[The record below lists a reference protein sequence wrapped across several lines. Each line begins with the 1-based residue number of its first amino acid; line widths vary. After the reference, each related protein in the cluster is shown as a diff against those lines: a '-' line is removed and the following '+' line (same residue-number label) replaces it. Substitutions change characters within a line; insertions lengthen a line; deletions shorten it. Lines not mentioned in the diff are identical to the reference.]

1 MFKNYL
7 KIAWRNLIKNKQ
19 QTIINL
25 LGLTI
30 GTVCCLC
37 ILAFVNAQFGYDTH
51 HEQIGDL
58 YRLRSKI
65 KSTKNTSI
73 NADIATAGPPIANAM
88 KEDFAEVA
96 EVCRVVYFGDGG
108 EQLLRVSGK
117 NESHYESRGYVADST
132 FFKLFEYTILEGN
145 KNDALKAPNSMVIS
159 SSLAKK
165 LFGNQ
170 SALNKTL
177 TLGTGEE
184 QENITVTGV
193 FKEREH
199 KSHLN
204 PNFILSMMSP
214 GIGEFVRTV
223 QNYASQN
230 FVHSYVRLQPGSSA
244 SSLEKKLPDFLQKRG
259 AKDLAAMGFDKTLL
273 LQPVKDIHLH
283 SKGID
288 NQIDEVSNIEYLYAM
303 LLLALIIQV
312 VACINFVNL
321 STARAS
327 KRAKEIGVRKAVGAE
342 KSSLVRQFLGESVLI
357 SFFAVA
363 ISIPIALALLPQMN
377 ALTEGNLVFSDIV
390 NFKIIAIL
398 IGLGLLTGLL
408 AGFYPAL
415 VLSSIKPVKVLKGII
430 DIKLGSGG
438 IRKALVVFQF
448 VVSIALVTAVII
460 VTQQLKFAYDK
471 DLGFDK
477 ENLLAIRLGTKDA
490 QNKFNALQ
498 AKISALSGVSQVAGA
513 NKYPSSPTNVRGDMG
528 MHLPNEDDTNLTIVF
543 YNGITENYFNTVGTK
558 LIAGRTLRSNDS
570 TQIVV
575 NKATLDAFNIAF
587 EDALASS
594 LVETYEG
601 RRSEYQIVGVTEN
614 YHFATLKEAINP
626 MMLYNE
632 DAPVWLILKA
642 NSKDY
647 NNLLTAVEAS
657 WKAVNPA
664 TPFVYTFIDKEVEKL
679 FAEEQRLG
687 QISSVFTILAILI
700 SCLGLFGL
708 ISYVAEQK
716 KKEIGVRKVLG
727 ASIGSV
733 VQLLTKDFITLV
745 GISFLIGAPIAY
757 YFMQDWLKDFTYR
770 IEIKWW
776 VFALAG
782 GLAMVITLLTVGFHS
797 LKAAAASPVKSLR
810 TE

>member
-1 MFKNYL
+1 MFKNYI

-51 HEQIGDL
+51 HDQVGDL
-58 YRLRSKI
+58 YRLRTKI
-65 KSTKNTSI
+65 KTTKNTSI
-73 NADIATAGPPIANAM
+73 NVDIATAGPPIANAM
-88 KEDFAEVA
+88 KEDFPEVA

-108 EQLLRVSGK
+108 EQLLRVGGK
-117 NESHYESRGYVADST
+117 NEGYYESRGYVADST
-132 FFKLFEYTILEGN
+132 FFKMFNYSILEGN

-177 TLGTGEE
+177 VLGAGEE
-184 QENITVTGV
+184 QQDVTVTGV
-193 FKEREH
+193 FKEKEH

-204 PNFILSMMSP
+204 PNFVLSMTSP
-214 GIGEFVRTV
+214 GIGEFVRTTE
-223 QNYASQN
+223 NYASQN
-230 FVHSYVRLQPGSSA
+230 FVHSYVQLLPGSSA
-244 SSLEKKLPDFLQKRG
+244 ISLEKKLPEFLQKRG

-273 LQPVKDIHLH
+273 LQPVKDIHLY
-283 SKGID
+283 SKGIA

-321 STARAS
+321 STARAG

-342 KSSLVRQFLGESVLI
+342 RSSLIRQFLGESVLI
-357 SFFAVA
+357 SLFAVA

-377 ALTEGNLVFSDIV
+377 ALTEGHLVFSDII
-390 NFKIIAIL
+390 NFRIIAIL
-398 IGLGLLTGLL
+398 SGLGLLTGLL
-408 AGFYPAL
+408 AGIYPAL
-415 VLSSIKPVKVLKGII
+415 VLSSINPVKVLKGFIN
-430 DIKLGSGG
+430 IKLGSGG
-438 IRKALVVFQF
+438 LRKGLVVFQF
-448 VVSIALVTAVII
+448 VVSIALVTAVIVI
-460 VTQQLKFAYDK
+460 TQQLKFAHAK
-471 DLGFDK
+471 DMGFDK
-477 ENLLAIRLGTKDA
+477 EDLLAVRMGTEDA
-490 QNKFNALQ
+490 QNRFDALK
-498 AKISALSGVSQVAGA
+498 ARISALSGVSEVAGT
-513 NKYPSSPTNVRGDMG
+513 NKYPSSPAQVRGDMG
-528 MHLPNEDDTNLTIVF
+528 MHLPNEDDTNQIMVY

-575 NKATLDAFNIAF
+575 NKATLDAFNIDL

-594 LVETYEG
+594 LAETYEG

-614 YHFATLKEAINP
+614 YHFATLKEAIDP

-632 DAPVWLILKA
+632 NAPGWLVLKA

-647 NNLLTAVEAS
+647 KSLLTSLEAN

-664 TPFVYTFIDKEVEKL
+664 TPFVYKFIDKEVEKL

-687 QISSVFTILAILI
+687 QLSSVFTILAILI

-708 ISYVAEQK
+708 ISYVVEQK

-727 ASIGSV
+727 ASIASV
-733 VQLLTKDFITLV
+733 LQLLTKDFVKLV
-745 GISFLIGAPIAY
+745 GAAFLIGAPIAY
-757 YFMQDWLKDFTYR
+757 YFMQKWLEDFTYR
-770 IEIKWW
+770 IEIQWW
-776 VFALAG
+776 LFALAG
-782 GLAMVITLLTVGFHS
+782 GFAMTITLLAIGFQS
-797 LKAAAASPVKSLR
+797 LRAAAANPVKSLR